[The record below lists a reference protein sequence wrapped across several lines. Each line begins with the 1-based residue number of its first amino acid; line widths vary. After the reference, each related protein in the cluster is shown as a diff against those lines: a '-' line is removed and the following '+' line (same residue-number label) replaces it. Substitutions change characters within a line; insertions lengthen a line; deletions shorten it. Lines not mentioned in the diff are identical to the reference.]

1 MALGT
6 ASLQSLQTILKN
18 SATSFEFALV
28 SALKSIS
35 SSPSLISHGQ
45 QLHCLVLKSGLNFNV
60 FIQNS
65 LISMYSKTGMFSC
78 ARSIFESSPKLDYV
92 SFNIILSGYVK
103 NGRLG
108 DAHKLFEKM
117 PLRNC
122 VSYTTMIMGFA
133 QNECYEDAIALFRE
147 MRLLGVVP
155 GEVTMASVLSA
166 YARADGTR
174 MNAMLLHGLVAKLG
188 LDMRVIV
195 STNLVLLYSVSS
207 SLHDARKIFDNM
219 ADKNV
224 VSWNVMLNGYVKGGL
239 VDLARDLFE
248 EIPGKDVVSWGTMID
263 GYLQTGRL
271 REALALYCEMRHTGS
286 RPNEVMVVDIVSACG
301 QATRL
306 LEGRQF
312 HALAVKMGITC
323 YDFMQ
328 ATLIHFYVACHQVEL
343 AYLQFEE
350 GTKDHV
356 ACWNALIA
364 GLMRNGIV
372 NEAAHLF
379 SIMPQ
384 RDVFSWSSM
393 ISGYAQNG
401 KHSLAIDV
409 FHEMVGKGFKP
420 NEITMVS
427 VFSAIS
433 GLSTLK
439 EGRWAHEFI
448 HCNSIPINDN
458 LSTAII
464 DMYAKCGSIDSALE
478 VFDQI
483 RDKARKV
490 CPWNAIIC
498 GLAMHGKAEAS
509 LMIFADL
516 QSRKIKPNLITFIG
530 VLSACCHAGLVEA
543 GKSHFRSMTA
553 TYGLEP
559 NIKHYG
565 CMVDLLGRAGRLNE
579 AEELVQN
586 MPMEAD
592 AIIWGTLLAA
602 CKMYE
607 NTDVGERAAQ
617 NLAKVEPSHGPSRV
631 LLSNLYADAGRWDD
645 AFLVRRAMQ
654 KENLAR
660 SPAAGPWHQLHQLPA
675 ERARALPHSTTS
687 RPTHLHPRLLLLLPL
702 LVSLSPCPHISS
714 AISPLIRSLS

>member
-1 MALGT
+1 MALST
-6 ASLQSLQTILKN
+6 VSLHSIQTLLKNRAASL
-18 SATSFEFALV
+18 EFSLV

-35 SSPSLISHGQ
+35 SSPSLISYGQ

-92 SFNIILSGYVK
+92 SFNIMLAGYVK
-103 NGRLG
+103 HSRLG
-108 DAHKLFEKM
+108 DAHKLFAKM

-133 QNECYEDAIALFRE
+133 KNECYGDAIALFRE

-155 GEVTMASVLSA
+155 GEVTMSSVLSS

-174 MNAMLLHGLVAKLG
+174 TNAMLLHGLVAKLG
-188 LDMRVIV
+188 LDTRVIV
-195 STNLVLLYSVSS
+195 STNLVLLYSVGS
-207 SLHDARKIFDNM
+207 SLDDARIIFDSM
-219 ADKNV
+219 VDRTV

-239 VDLARDLFE
+239 LDLARGMFE
-248 EIPGKDVVSWGTMID
+248 WIPGKDVVSWGTMVD
-263 GYLQTGRL
+263 GYIQAGRW
-271 REALALYCEMRHTGS
+271 REALALYCEMRHTGL
-286 RPNEVMVVDIVSACG
+286 RPNEVMAVDIVSACG
-301 QATRL
+301 QEARL
-306 LEGRQF
+306 HEGRQF
-312 HALAVKMGITC
+312 HALAVKMGMNC

-328 ATLIHFYVACHQVEL
+328 ATLIHFYFACQQVEL

-364 GLMRNGIV
+364 GLMRNGMV
-372 NEAAHLF
+372 NDAARLF
-379 SIMPQ
+379 RTMPQ

-401 KHSLAIDV
+401 QHSSALEV
-409 FHEMVGKGFKP
+409 FREMVDEGFKP

-433 GLSTLK
+433 SLSSLK

-448 HCNSIPINDN
+448 HRNSIPITDK
-458 LSTAII
+458 LGAAII
-464 DMYAKCGSIDSALE
+464 DMYAKCGRIDSALE

-483 RDKARKV
+483 RHKARDV
-490 CPWNAIIC
+490 SPWNAIIC
-498 GLAMHGKAEAS
+498 GLAMHGDAEAA
-509 LMIFADL
+509 LRIFGYL
-516 QSRKIKPNLITFIG
+516 QSRKIKPNSITFIG
-530 VLSACCHAGLVEA
+530 VLTACCHAGLVEA
-543 GKSHFRSMTA
+543 GKGHFRSMKA
-553 TYGLEP
+553 MYGVEP

-565 CMVDLLGRAGRLNE
+565 CMVDLLGRAGRLHE
-579 AEELVQN
+579 AEELVRT
-586 MPMEAD
+586 MPMKAD
-592 AIIWGTLLAA
+592 AVIWGTLLAA

-607 NTDVGERAAQ
+607 DTDIGERAAR
-617 NLAKVEPSHGPSRV
+617 NLAMVEPSHGPSRV

-645 AFLVRRAMQ
+645 AFLVRTAMQ
-654 KENLAR
+654 NNNLAR
-660 SPAAGPWHQLHQLPA
+660 SPGY
-675 ERARALPHSTTS
+675 SG
-687 RPTHLHPRLLLLLPL
+687 
-702 LVSLSPCPHISS
+702 VV
-714 AISPLIRSLS
+714 